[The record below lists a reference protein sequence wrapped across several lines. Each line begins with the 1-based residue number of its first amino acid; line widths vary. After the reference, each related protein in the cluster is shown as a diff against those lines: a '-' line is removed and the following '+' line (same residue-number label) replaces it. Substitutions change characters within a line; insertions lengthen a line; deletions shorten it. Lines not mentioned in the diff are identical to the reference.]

1 MSGEY
6 FNSDPL
12 GEICRLEGDI
22 TSIVEG
28 DTTPLE
34 EGETT
39 PLEEGDI
46 IPLEEGDTIPL
57 ELVEGG
63 TIFFKL
69 EAEPH
74 FEFLS
79 GFDWISFSN
88 KAFVSSKA
96 WASLSESL
104 LEDEEEER
112 LIFRFL

>member
-1 MSGEY
+1 MSGEF
-6 FNSDPL
+6 FNGDPL

-28 DTTPLE
+28 
-34 EGETT
+34 ETT

-46 IPLEEGDTIPL
+46 TPLEEGDTIPL

-79 GFDWISFSN
+79 GFD
-88 KAFVSSKA
+88 
-96 WASLSESL
+96 
-104 LEDEEEER
+104 
-112 LIFRFL
+112 